1 MIFMVV
7 LLACAPCVS
16 SSACSFV
23 GGALPCNLIR
33 SPAQRS
39 SMNMTAAPLIG
50 QPVDRA
56 EDQRFLTGAGTF
68 VDDLKRDGMLHAV
81 VLRSSVAHGRIN
93 GIDTSAARASKGVR
107 AVITAAEIGETIPL
121 IPLRLANL
129 FAIGPSPPHPQAQ
142 EQRWYRR

>member
-23 GGALPCNLIR
+23 GCALPCNLIR

-81 VLRSSVAHGRIN
+81 VLRSSVAHGRIK
-93 GIDTSAARASKGVR
+93 GIDASAARAREGVR
-107 AVITAAEIGETIPL
+107 AVITAAEIGTIPL

-129 FAIGPSPPHPQAQ
+129 PEFAP
-142 EQRWYRR
+142 YL